1 MRRVFLACVLWVAIP
16 APAAELE
23 GVMLE
28 DRIRVDG
35 EELQLNGMALRTR
48 VIFKVYVAG
57 LYLPARVASAQV
69 ALEAKGPKRIIL
81 VMMREAS
88 AQQFYESIDAGM
100 RANSSEA
107 QIAAVKTQTDELMA
121 MIRAVGQAKQGMR
134 IVLDYA
140 PSAGGT
146 TLFVDGVAQGRPMPG
161 EEFYRAL
168 LRIWLG
174 DKPAQ
179 EDLKQALLGQPEHI
193 EGARNDY

>member
-1 MRRVFLACVLWVAIP
+1 MLLLLALPVH
-16 APAAELE
+16 AAELE

-35 EELQLNGMALRTR
+35 EELQLNGIALRTR
-48 VIFKVYVAG
+48 MFFRVYVAG
-57 LYLPARVASAQV
+57 LYLPARAASAQA
-69 ALEAKGPKRIIL
+69 ALDAKGAKRIIL

-88 AQQFYESIDAGM
+88 AQQFFESIDAGL

-107 QIAAVKTQTDELMA
+107 QIARMKTQTDGLMA
-121 MIRAVGQAKQGMR
+121 MIRAVGQAKKGMR

-161 EEFYRAL
+161 EEFYQAL

-174 DKPAQ
+174 DNPAQ
-179 EDLKQALLGQPEHI
+179 VDLKEALLGQPADTQ
-193 EGARNDY
+193 GVRNDY

>member
-1 MRRVFLACVLWVAIP
+1 MLALPVH
-16 APAAELE
+16 AAELE

-28 DRIRVDG
+28 DRISVDG
-35 EELQLNGMALRTR
+35 EELQLNGMAVRSR
-48 VIFKVYVAG
+48 MFFKVYVAG
-57 LYLPARVASAQV
+57 LYLPARAASAQA
-69 ALEAKGPKRIIL
+69 ALEAKGAKRIIL

-107 QIAAVKTQTDELMA
+107 QIAALKTQTDELMA
-121 MIRAVGQAKQGMR
+121 MIRAVGQAKKGMR

-146 TLFVDGVAQGRPMPG
+146 TLFVDAVAQGKPMPG
-161 EEFYRAL
+161 EEFYQAL

-174 DKPAQ
+174 DNPAQ
-179 EDLKQALLGQPEHI
+179 EDLKQALLGQPEDI

>member
-1 MRRVFLACVLWVAIP
+1 MLALPVH
-16 APAAELE
+16 AAELE

-28 DRIRVDG
+28 ERIRIDG
-35 EELQLNGMALRTR
+35 EELQLNGIALRTR
-48 VIFKVYVAG
+48 MIFKVYVAG
-57 LYLPARVASAQV
+57 LYLPARAGTAQA
-69 ALEAKGPKRIIL
+69 ALEAKGAKRIIL

-107 QIAAVKTQTDELMA
+107 QIAQVKPQTDELMA
-121 MIRAVGQAKQGMR
+121 MIRAVGQAKNGMR
-134 IVLDYA
+134 IALDYA

-161 EEFYRAL
+161 EEFYQAL

-174 DKPAQ
+174 DNPAQ
-179 EDLKQALLGQPEHI
+179 EDLKQALLGQPADTQ
-193 EGARNDY
+193 GAQNDY